1 MEITEAILEVADHAD
16 GITPFCH
23 VFDTWATCIAHCGRG
38 LPRGHELGRPGSL
51 GANSTHGLTKTVA
64 REPE

>member
-1 MEITEAILEVADHAD
+1 MD

-23 VFDTWATCIAHCGRG
+23 VFLDTWAICIAHCGRE
-38 LPRGHELGRPGSL
+38 LHRGHELGGPGSL
-51 GANSTHGLTKTVA
+51 GANLKMAPTKTVA